1 MHDTYRDGVFAL
13 EAVLTEETNVTPM
26 HIWLLAGTRS
36 CGLFAKIG
44 PALL

>member
-1 MHDTYRDGVFAL
+1 MAL
-13 EAVLTEETNVTPM
+13 DAVLTEETDVSPM

-36 CGLFAKIG
+36 CGLFAKID